1 MPIRWLLIFW
11 MFAISAISFL
21 DRVNISIAGRFI
33 QQEFHITDLQLGNV
47 FSAFLVGY
55 ALFQTPAGRL
65 ADRFGPRLIL
75 TPGPPW
81 GGVLPPLTGMGAGG
95 MGSLVPVL

>member
-11 MFAISAISFL
+11 MFAISAISFPA
-21 DRVNISIAGRFI
+21 RVI
-33 QQEFHITDLQLGNV
+33 QQEFHIPDLQLGNV

-75 TPGPPW
+75 TLGTLWW
-81 GGVLPPLTGMGAGG
+81 GVFTALTAMVSAGMASLFLVLLAVRF
-95 MGSLVPVL
+95 S